1 MNLESLGVIII
12 LSEGRLYMKRNLNK
26 GLVAIIAVLLLL
38 SLSACSN
45 SKNATPESDGK
56 VLKVGSTGLVYP
68 FSFKEGDKL
77 EGFDIEVVEKIADK
91 MGYEIEWQL
100 TDFSGLMGQL
110 ESGKLDTVANQVAV
124 TAVRE
129 EKFDFS
135 EAYAYDGTQ
144 IIVKNDNNDIK
155 SVEDLKGKKVAAVL
169 GSNHAANLEE
179 QDNANEIDIK
189 TYEAHDGMLNE
200 LDFGRIDAYVNG
212 KNILL
217 AEIEKCGLPLKT
229 VGDPISNDKVA
240 FPFVKDNKNDKLIEE
255 FNQALADLQEDGTL
269 KELSEKYFKEDVT
282 VSN

>member
-1 MNLESLGVIII
+1 
-12 LSEGRLYMKRNLNK
+12 MKRMLDK
-26 GLVAIIAVLLLL
+26 GLFAIMAVLLLL
-38 SLSACSN
+38 ALSACNN
-45 SKNATPESDGK
+45 SENASAENEGK

-68 FSFKEGDKL
+68 FSFKEGEKL
-77 EGFDIEVVEKIADK
+77 QGFDIEVVEKIADK
-91 MGYEIEWQL
+91 LGYEIDWQL

-129 EKFDFS
+129 EKFNFS

-155 SVEDLKGKKVAAVL
+155 SVEDLKGKKVASVL
-169 GSNHAANLEE
+169 GSNHAANLEGL
-179 QDNANEIDIK
+179 DFANEIDIK

-200 LDFGRIDAYVNG
+200 LDFGRIDAYANG

-217 AEIEKCGLPLKT
+217 AEIEKSGLPLKA
-229 VGDPISNDKVA
+229 VGDPISKERVA
-240 FPFVKDNKNDKLIEE
+240 FPFVKDDKNDELIEA
-255 FNQALADLQEDGTL
+255 FNQALAELREDGTL

-282 VSN
+282 VEKVSN